1 MEKPV
6 VYRANVMRF
15 TEDSS
20 SQISSDVAEPIISIG
35 GAKGAVLSISF
46 LLTIKPLRSR
56 SVAAVLSIKEMAKK
70 LHAIGIELLPSFG
83 GEYLSLPLLVEAI
96 AFHPLL
102 SKTKIIPDCWDPRD
116 LEPKETTF
124 PHWKRWAKINA
135 ELCQDVRNFLRGEC
149 LLNSDLATRLC
160 GSRVIFSSGQGPP
173 FSFNFGIPV
182 VDMVFLF
189 LTWELNAANLLEVPV
204 HEVTENLLIGMR
216 CQRVLNPP
224 RWEDLSCKFL
234 VTTLKVDKP
243 ENGLSSESSLLE
255 GDMFIAFIAAGH
267 SESVP
272 LPEIPEG
279 MAWHRLV
286 DPALPFSGLFSNG
299 GEPVI

>member
-20 SQISSDVAEPIISIG
+20 SQISSDVA

-56 SVAAVLSIKEMAKK
+56 SVAAVFSIKEMAKK
-70 LHAIGIELLPSFG
+70 LRAIGIELLPSFG

-96 AFHPLL
+96 AFDPLL

-135 ELCQDVRNFLRGEC
+135 ELCQDVRNFLRGEG
-149 LLNSDLATRLC
+149 LLNSDLATRFC
-160 GSRVIFSSGQGPP
+160 GSRDIFSSGQGPA

-224 RWEDLSCKFL
+224 RWEDLSCKFP

-267 SESVP
+267 QRVSLYLKS
-272 LPEIPEG
+272 LKGWHGI
-279 MAWHRLV
+279 AWLIQLFHSQGSSLMVANLSFSSLV
-286 DPALPFSGLFSNG
+286 K
-299 GEPVI
+299 